1 MIRLIASDL
10 DGTIINEHN
19 ACDPSVA
26 EAIAHYRSCGVRFA
40 VCSGRPIDSLTPLLE
55 GWGSCGPGGLYYW
68 IQRRRSTGNRNRKTA
83 ECLYA

>member
-1 MIRLIASDL
+1 MSRLIASDL

-40 VCSGRPIDSLTPLLE
+40 VCS
-55 GWGSCGPGGLYYW
+55 
-68 IQRRRSTGNRNRKTA
+68 
-83 ECLYA
+83 